1 MSYQAAAGL
10 YVIFGAVVF
19 AVIGM
24 VTLQFVVS
32 YLRRRER
39 ERRLVISDLRRR
51 QREWMGTELTSISAK
66 EGGML
71 ENPAGVNRE
80 ESASRRRTVG
90 SADRTARTEELGPEP
105 PLGGAHRRG
114 PRRSVRNLLRS
125 RE

>member
-51 QREWMGTELTSISAK
+51 QREWTGTELTSISAK
-66 EGGML
+66 EGRVL
-71 ENPAGVNRE
+71 EDPAGVYRE
-80 ESASRRRTVG
+80 ESASRRSTVG
-90 SADRTARTEELGPEP
+90 SADRTARTEELGQE
-105 PLGGAHRRG
+105 PLGEAHRRG
-114 PRRSVRNLLRS
+114 PRKSVRNLLRS